1 MRLVIIAG
9 LAALFLG
16 LSCSLVMEDNNK
28 FESLVTGFMDGF
40 LPLNPEWATGLGDHR
55 YDNIVSDY
63 SVDGIAKEKTFYLAY
78 IDSLKQIDPQRLNE
92 TNRIDYEI
100 LDNELRSMIFSLDT
114 LRYYEWNP
122 RMYNPAGFIYSLI
135 SREFAPLPDR
145 MANVMERMKAIPAR
159 LEQAKANLQNPP
171 KIYTETAIRQ
181 NKGAVSFIQD
191 DLKTHLDQVPELKAE
206 FEPIQKAAVE
216 ALEEY
221 GKWLEDDLLP
231 RSNGDFRLGDEKFR
245 AKLRYTLHSDLPRED
260 ILKRAEADLV
270 ITQNAI
276 YQTALPMF
284 EKYFPK
290 NKKDFENKKK
300 VVKAVLDKL
309 AEDRPNAENVVEFAE
324 ISLKLC
330 EDFVRE
336 HGFIS
341 VPDEPINIIV
351 MPEFQRGVAVAYCDS
366 PGPLE
371 KEGKTFY
378 AISPPPADWDATR
391 VESYFKEYNN
401 YMMWDLTIHEA
412 MPGHYLQLAHSND
425 FNAPTMVR
433 SIFGSG
439 TFTEGWAT
447 YAEQLMVEYGF
458 GGPEEKMQMLKMRLR
473 MIINA
478 IIDQKIHTAGMT
490 EQEAMD
496 MMLNEGFQEESEA
509 AGKWIR
515 ACLGSTQLST
525 YYVGNIEINDIRE
538 SYQKKNGAAFDI
550 KEFHNKMLSYGSPP
564 PKYVKELMGL

>member
-1 MRLVIIAG
+1 MRGLFFLVAI
-9 LAALFLG
+9 FTLG
-16 LSCSLVMEDNNK
+16 ILSCSIIMEDDHK
-28 FESLVTGFMDGF
+28 FESLAGGFFDGF

-55 YDNIVSDY
+55 YDHTLSDY
-63 SVDGIAKEKTFYLAY
+63 SVAGIEKEKTFYKAY
-78 IDSLKQIDPQRLNE
+78 IDSLEQIDPRRLND

-100 LDNELRSMIFSLDT
+100 LKNELHSMVFSLDT
-114 LRYYEWNP
+114 LRYFEWNP
-122 RMYNPAGFIYSLI
+122 RMYNPAGSIYSLI
-135 SREFAPLPDR
+135 VREFATLPDR
-145 MANVMERMKAIPAR
+145 MKNVLERLKAIPAR
-159 LEQAKANLQNPP
+159 LEQAKANLDNPP

-181 NKGAVSFIQD
+181 IKGAVSFIRD
-191 DLKTHLDQVPELKAE
+191 DLNEHLDQVPDLKAE
-206 FEPIQKAAVE
+206 FEPVQKAAVD
-216 ALEEY
+216 ALTEY
-221 GKWLEDDLLP
+221 GNWLQNDLLP
-231 RSNGDFRLGDEKFR
+231 RSNGDFRLGDEKFQ
-245 AKLRYTLHSDLPRED
+245 AKLRYTLHSDLPKED
-260 ILKRAEADLV
+260 ILKRAEEDL
-270 ITQNAI
+270 IKTQNAV
-276 YQTALPMF
+276 YETALPMF
-284 EKYFPK
+284 KKYFPK
-290 NKKDFENKKK
+290 NKKDIGNKKK

-309 AEDRPNAENVVEFAE
+309 AENRPDAQTVVAFAE

-336 HGFIS
+336 KGFIT

-378 AISPPPADWDATR
+378 AISPPPADWDAKR
-391 VESYFKEYNN
+391 IESYFKEYNN
-401 YMMWDLTIHEA
+401 YMMGDLTIHEA
-412 MPGHYLQLAHSND
+412 MPGHYLQLAHANEFS
-425 FNAPTMVR
+425 APTMVR

-458 GGPEEKMQMLKMRLR
+458 GGPEAKMQMLKMRLR

-478 IIDQKIHTAGMT
+478 IIDQKIHTEGMT
-490 EQEAMD
+490 EKEAMD

-515 ACLGSTQLST
+515 ACLSSTQLST
-525 YYVGNIEINDIRE
+525 YYVGNIEINDLRK
-538 SYQKKNGAAFDI
+538 SYVEENKDALNIKK
-550 KEFHNKMLSYGSPP
+550 FHDKMLSYGSPP